1 MLVIAPVSLQNIHQ
15 YRPSHDKTI
24 SFFYLKEMFSH
35 KKCVLNVFPIPSCFR
50 NKIIVITLRKKICYW
65 NVWSTKQLKTIIEL
79 VYIWLFVFFDKLHQ
93 PKITAFIIHLFSQH
107 SMIYKYN
114 SVKMK
119 YYCRFVMDKKN
130 LSYERTLHWNRI
142 KTIYQLKRIKSAI
155 WLQRFIN
162 IIGHLKI
169 WMHTSTMFNQQM
181 ARSNKLS

>member
-107 SMIYKYN
+107 SMIYKYKQKFKVWHLSVSRWYNFCNN
-114 SVKMK
+114 SNNLDIQKIVQ
-119 YYCRFVMDKKN
+119 KK
-130 LSYERTLHWNRI
+130 S
-142 KTIYQLKRIKSAI
+142 QLMLIS
-155 WLQRFIN
+155 
-162 IIGHLKI
+162 
-169 WMHTSTMFNQQM
+169 MF
-181 ARSNKLS
+181 SPKLSPDTGKNGTT